1 MEIEIH
7 NNVHAE
13 AFSSIFQHI
22 KLFTEHINLTFEK
35 ERLYMQ
41 SMDSGNITIV
51 ELNLPNTWFDKYNIK
66 SNIILGINASIFHK
80 VLSIREK
87 GQQIRLLVDKK
98 RNDKLTVE
106 FTGSTNESFNKSFE
120 LPLMDIESDLLA
132 IPEFSTDVTINFD
145 SSKFASMINQ
155 MSIFNDTIDF
165 HCSQKGI
172 VCKSCGNENGKMEV
186 SIGNEFIETSIKQ
199 EMKLG
204 FALHKL
210 HDICMYS
217 KLSKKVTIL
226 LTENFPIK
234 FIYTIG
240 DSEGKM
246 MFYLAPKIDED

>member
-51 ELNLPNTWFDKYNIK
+51 ELNLPNTWFDKYSIK

-98 RNDKLTVE
+98 RNDKLIVE

-120 LPLMDIESDLLA
+120 LPLMD
-132 IPEFSTDVTINFD
+132 P
-145 SSKFASMINQ
+145 
-155 MSIFNDTIDF
+155 
-165 HCSQKGI
+165 
-172 VCKSCGNENGKMEV
+172 
-186 SIGNEFIETSIKQ
+186 
-199 EMKLG
+199 
-204 FALHKL
+204 
-210 HDICMYS
+210 MY
-217 KLSKKVTIL
+217 LV
-226 LTENFPIK
+226 
-234 FIYTIG
+234 
-240 DSEGKM
+240 
-246 MFYLAPKIDED
+246 YLR